1 VSSVRFL
8 PDVHIR
14 RIQPFPGRPAAY
26 VLLLAIALAG
36 CRSGTESTSPAP
48 QAQRAPV
55 KSKELPLKQVRIDD
69 PFWNPWIQSNQDRT
83 VAHVLKQLQENGN
96 IRNFEIAAGKAQGQH
111 RGPYWADSDVY
122 KWMQGVSYILANHP
136 DPALEATLDEIIA
149 TIGAAQRPDG
159 YINTYVQT
167 VDPPSQWT
175 NLGFQHEMF
184 CLGSLIEAGVAHFEA
199 TGKRMLLDLAIRAA
213 DHVDNT
219 FGPGKREGAPG
230 HEQIEFALIALY
242 RTTGEKRYL
251 NLAEFLL
258 NERGKEPSVFQKEYE
273 RLSPTKTMD
282 FLGRTIPV
290 RGLHD
295 RFYRRDPQKFD
306 TSYCQDHL
314 PVREQSEAVGHAV
327 RAVYLYAAMADVA
340 YETGDE
346 GLLGASNRLH
356 DSVALRRMYVT
367 GGIGPAEHNEGFE
380 KDYDLPNESA
390 YQETCATV
398 GLALWNHRMLKLTG
412 DGRYAD
418 LMELSF
424 YNSFLG
430 GVSQEGTSFCY
441 VNPMRS
447 NGDFRRSPWFSVPCC
462 PTTIVRTFPRLGS
475 YIYGQS
481 DDGLWV
487 NLFIS
492 GEATAK
498 LANGQEVK
506 LRQTTAYP
514 WEGASKFEV
523 ETAAPQEFTL
533 HLRVPGWAA
542 SHSVRVNG
550 EQVEAPVASGYA
562 DIRRQ
567 WSNADTVELS
577 FPMNIERLQAHPKV
591 LPDHGKIALRRGPL
605 VYCLEEQDNK
615 TDVDQIVL
623 PLDAQLTSRL
633 EKGLFGGV
641 QLITGQGFR
650 RDVPEWGQQLYRPV
664 ASAGR
669 EATPVTAVPYAYWGN
684 RGLGKMRV
692 WVDVAP

>member
-1 VSSVRFL
+1 MTRSPCLFALRKT
-8 PDVHIR
+8 
-14 RIQPFPGRPAAY
+14 
-26 VLLLAIALAG
+26 LAVAALAG
-36 CRSGTESTSPAP
+36 LTFAGCQSGPDSSSASPPTE
-48 QAQRAPV
+48 RAPV
-55 KSKELPLKQVRIDD
+55 KLKELPLKQVRIDD

-83 VAHVLKQLQENGN
+83 VAHVLKQLQDNGN
-96 IRNFEIAAGKAQGQH
+96 LRNFEIAAGKAQGQH

-122 KWMQGVSYILANHP
+122 KWMQGVSYVLATHP
-136 DPALEATLDEIIA
+136 DPQLEATLDGLIA
-149 TIGAAQRPDG
+149 SIAAAQRPDG
-159 YINTYVQT
+159 YINTYVQIA
-167 VDPPSQWT
+167 DPPSRWT

-184 CLGSLIEAGVAHFEA
+184 SLGSLIEAGVAHFEA
-199 TGKRMLLDLAIRAA
+199 TGKRALLDVAIRAA

-219 FGPGKREGAPG
+219 FGPGKREGTSG
-230 HEQIEFALIALY
+230 HQQIEFALIALY
-242 RTTGEKRYL
+242 RATGEQRYL
-251 NLAEFLL
+251 RLAEFLL
-258 NERGKEPSVFQKEYE
+258 NERGKKPSVFEQEYE
-273 RLSPTKTMD
+273 RLSSTRTMD

-295 RFYRRDPQKFD
+295 RFYRRDPEKFD

-327 RAVYLYAAMADVA
+327 RAVYLYAAMADVV
-340 YETGDE
+340 YETGDA
-346 GLLGASNRLH
+346 GLLAALNRLH

-367 GGIGPAEHNEGFE
+367 GGIGPSAHNEGFE

-430 GVSQEGTSFCY
+430 GVSQEGNTFCY

-447 NGDFRRSPWFSVPCC
+447 DGDFKRSPWFSVPCC
-462 PTTIVRTFPRLGS
+462 PTTIVRTFPRMGS
-475 YIYGQS
+475 YIYSQS

-506 LRQTTAYP
+506 LRQTTHYP
-514 WEGASKFEV
+514 WEGAVKLEV
-523 ETAAPQEFTL
+523 ELASPQEFTL
-533 HLRVPGWAA
+533 HLRVPGWA
-542 SHSVRVNG
+542 SNHTIRVNG
-550 EQVEAPVASGYA
+550 QDVAATVASGYA

-567 WSNADTVELS
+567 WSNGDAVEIA
-577 FPMNIERLQAHPKV
+577 FPVDIERLQAHPSV
-591 LPDHGKIALRRGPL
+591 LPDHGKVALRRGPL
-605 VYCLEEQDNK
+605 VYCLEQQDNQA
-615 TDVDQIVL
+615 DVDQIVL
-623 PLDAQLTSRL
+623 PPDAPLTSRL
-633 EKGLFGGV
+633 ENSLFGGV
-641 QLITGQGFR
+641 QLITGQGIR
-650 RDVPEWGQQLYRPV
+650 RDTPEWAKELYRPV
-664 ASAGR
+664 TAASR
-669 EATPVTAVPYAYWGN
+669 EGTPVTAIPYAYWGN